1 MSLAVLASITT
12 EMAREMAVSSGVC
25 IRPVMKRVY
34 DRDTGTESQVP
45 IACGSTREAVCPPC
59 ARKARVLRIQ
69 QCQEGWHRDSEPDRA
84 EQQLDPADEDQD
96 DDLDEADDS
105 AEASRRVRSTRRRQD
120 AAELPQVPMANRT
133 VGRTFTT
140 PDGKEYRPSMFLT
153 LTLPSYGPIRTGT
166 GIPVDPQTYDYRRAA
181 LDALHFP
188 KLVDRFWQN
197 LRRCAGYRVQ
207 YFAAV
212 EPQARLAP
220 HLHAA
225 IRGVIPRAVLKQVIE
240 ATYVQLWWPSFDRP
254 LYVHRQP
261 VWTGEGYCD
270 PDTGAMLPTW
280 AEALDQLQADP
291 DAKPAHVMRFGTQYD
306 MAGIIAPSPEADRA
320 VRYLAKYLTKAL
332 ADPLGDNDST
342 PGRDAHIDRLHA
354 ELLWLPCSPRCANWL
369 RYGIQPDQPG
379 PGLAP
384 GRCSSKAHDREHLG
398 CGGRRVLVSRDWS
411 GKALAK
417 HKADRATVVRQ
428 TLDAA
433 GMLTPDVERMAADVL
448 SPDGLPRFVWTDDKP
463 DPTTYTLSLLR
474 AVAERQRWRAQYDQ
488 AKTAAADPVNN
499 RSATG
504 PPDPGPARSSA
515 SPDPG
520 QTRADG
526 PTVKGER
533 SESAGPSASEALDRR
548 NGGPTLPTRGRPS
561 TQPTGTAPSR
571 KEVDQDGV
579 HDD

>member
-34 DRDTGTESQVP
+34 DRDTETESQVP

-69 QCQEGWHRDSEPDRA
+69 QCAEGWHRDTEPEPNRPTD
-84 EQQLDPADEDQD
+84 QLDQA
-96 DDLDEADDS
+96 DEADDDQADETYEDGS
-105 AEASRRVRSTRRRQD
+105 AEWLRRVRSTRRRPD

-153 LTLPSYGPIRTGT
+153 LTLPSYGPIRSGT
-166 GIPVDPQTYDYRRAA
+166 GVPVDPDSYDYRRAA

-207 YFAAV
+207 YFAVV

-225 IRGVIPRAVLKQVIE
+225 MRGVIPRAVLKQVIQ
-240 ATYVQLWWPSFDRP
+240 ATYVQVWWPSFDQP
-254 LYVHRQP
+254 VYAHRQP
-261 VWTGEGYCD
+261 VWTGDRYCD
-270 PDTGAMLPTW
+270 PDTGVMLPTW

-291 DAKPAHVMRFGTQYD
+291 DAHPAHVLRFGTQYD
-306 MAGIIAPSPEADRA
+306 MAGIIAPSPDADRT
-320 VRYLAKYLTKAL
+320 VRYLAKYLTKAI
-332 ADPLGDNDST
+332 ADPLDDRDTT
-342 PGRDAHIDRLHA
+342 PGRDAHIDRLHDQ
-354 ELLWLPCSPRCANWL
+354 LRWLPCSPRCANWL

-379 PGLAP
+379 PGLIP
-384 GRCSSKAHDREHLG
+384 GRCVSKAHDREHLG

-411 GKALAK
+411 GKTLSE

-428 TLDAA
+428 ALDAA
-433 GMLTPDVERMAADVL
+433 GMLTPDMEWMAADVL
-448 SPDGLPRFVWTDDKP
+448 SADGLPRFVWTDDQP
-463 DPTTYTLSLLR
+463 DPTTYTLTLLR
-474 AVAERQRWRAQYDQ
+474 AVAERQRWRAEYDR
-488 AKTAAADPVNN
+488 AKTAAAGAVDN

-504 PPDPGPARSSA
+504 EPP
-515 SPDPG
+515 
-520 QTRADG
+520 
-526 PTVKGER
+526 
-533 SESAGPSASEALDRR
+533 
-548 NGGPTLPTRGRPS
+548 
-561 TQPTGTAPSR
+561 
-571 KEVDQDGV
+571 
-579 HDD
+579 